1 MLKQRMVSGILFP
14 KLSGI
19 KGPYFCLS
27 LWGEGVLKWFKKKRG
42 CCHLP
47 VYPGDSKAFAA
58 CVLLLYPVDVTWAQ
72 ASLGDLL
79 SGLFGLSGVRAATWI
94 SGADREATAPRPT
107 DAGENLA
114 RLDLGVYWKRTES
127 IFFFFFSSKQ
137 IIILVLGFSL
147 ILFELIFDL
156 LWGKV

>member
-1 MLKQRMVSGILFP
+1 MVQ
-14 KLSGI
+14 KE
-19 KGPYFCLS
+19 KG
-27 LWGEGVLKWFKKKRG
+27 
-42 CCHLP
+42 
-47 VYPGDSKAFAA
+47 
-58 CVLLLYPVDVTWAQ
+58 
-72 ASLGDLL
+72 LL
-79 SGLFGLSGVRAATWI
+79 SPASVPRRLESICCLCIVALPCGCHVSPGFTWGPPFWPLRPFW
-94 SGADREATAPRPT
+94 STCGHMDFWCREATAPRPT

-156 LWGKV
+156 L